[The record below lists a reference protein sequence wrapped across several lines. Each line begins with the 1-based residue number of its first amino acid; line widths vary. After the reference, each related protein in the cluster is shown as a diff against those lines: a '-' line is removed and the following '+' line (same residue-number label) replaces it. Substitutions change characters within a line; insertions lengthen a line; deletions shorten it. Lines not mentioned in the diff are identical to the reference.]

1 MIIHPLF
8 IEIAQVGILLFVAPA
23 FAGWVKMVKCW
34 FQGRT
39 APSLFQPYR
48 DIRKLFAKDV
58 TLAENASWIFRFT
71 PYLVF
76 GVSVMAGGII
86 PILSTDLPLSATA
99 DVIALVALFAI
110 ARFFT
115 ALAGMDIGTAFGGMG
130 SSREMTI
137 ASLAEPAMLMA
148 VFAVSLVSKSTSLS
162 QMAFVISQGHSMLR
176 PSLVFALMAFILI
189 ALAETGRVPVDNPAT
204 HLELTMIHEAMI
216 LEYSGRHLALIE
228 WASMM
233 KLFLFTVLGIA
244 SFFPWGIAQN
254 DDLLSV
260 FLSLSRPRCSSWGSS
275 GSGLVLIE
283 TGLAKMRIFRIT
295 EFLGS
300 AFLFATTRDAVVF
313 HAGIE
318 DDENRHGMSASSKVA
333 IGCLAA

>member
-1 MIIHPLF
+1 LTIHPLL
-8 IEIAQVGILLFVAPA
+8 IEVLQVAVLLFVAPL

-39 APSLFQPYR
+39 APSIFQPWR
-48 DIRKLFAKDV
+48 DILKLFYKDV
-58 TLAENASWIFRFT
+58 NIAENASWIFRFT

-76 GVSVMAGGII
+76 GVSVLAGGII
-86 PILSTDLPLSATA
+86 PTLSVDLPLAATA

-162 QMAFVISQGHSMLR
+162 QMTLVISQGHSLLR
-176 PSLVFALMAFILI
+176 PSLVFALLAFVLI

-204 HLELTMIHEAMI
+204 HLELTMIHEAMV

-228 WASMM
+228 WAKMM
-233 KLFLFTVLGIA
+233 KLFLFVVLGIA
-244 SFFPWGIAQN
+244 SFFPWGIAQSG
-254 DDLLSV
+254 DLSAVLAAV
-260 FLSLSRPRCSSWGSS
+260 PVLLWKLVMVGV
-275 GSGLVLIE
+275 GLVLIE

-295 EFLGS
+295 EFLGT
-300 AFLFATTRDAVVF
+300 AFLFATL
-313 HAGIE
+313 
-318 DDENRHGMSASSKVA
+318 GMLSYFM
-333 IGCLAA
+333 LE

>member
-1 MIIHPLF
+1 MNINPFIIEFLQ
-8 IEIAQVGILLFVAPA
+8 IAVLLFVAPL
-23 FAGWVKMVKCW
+23 FVGWVKMVKCW

-39 APSLFQPYR
+39 SPNLMQPYR
-48 DIRKLFAKDV
+48 DIRKLLSKDV
-58 TLAENASWIFRFT
+58 TIAEEASWIFRFT

-148 VFAVSLVSKSTSLS
+148 VFAVSLVSRSTSLS
-162 QMAFVISQGHSMLR
+162 QMAIVISQGHSLLR
-176 PSLVFALMAFILI
+176 PSLVFALLAFVLI

-228 WASMM
+228 WAGMM
-233 KLFLFTVLGIA
+233 KLFLFVVLGIA
-244 SFFPWGIAQN
+244 SFFPWGIAQQ
-254 DDLLSV
+254 DDYLSV
-260 FLSLSRPRCSSWGSS
+260 AAAFPVLLFKLGVA
-275 GSGLVLIE
+275 GVGLVLIE
-283 TGLAKMRIFRIT
+283 TGLAKMRIFRVT

-300 AFLFATTRDAVVF
+300 AFLFATL
-313 HAGIE
+313 
-318 DDENRHGMSASSKVA
+318 GMLSFFM
-333 IGCLAA
+333 LE